1 MNKQELCEEVARELN
16 TSKAFGE
23 RCVNAFFASLKRGMK
38 RDKQVQLV
46 GFGSFTVKNR
56 PARGGRNPQTGD
68 PIRVKASNTVS
79 FRCIKNLKDS
89 L

>member
-23 RCVNAFFASLKRGMK
+23 RCVNAFFESLRRGMQ
-38 RDKQVQLV
+38 RDKHIQLV
-46 GFGSFTVKNR
+46 GFGSFTVKQR
-56 PARGGRNPQTGD
+56 PAREGRNPQTGE
-68 PIRVKASNTVS
+68 PMRIKASKTVS
-79 FRCIKNLKDS
+79 FRCSKALKDV